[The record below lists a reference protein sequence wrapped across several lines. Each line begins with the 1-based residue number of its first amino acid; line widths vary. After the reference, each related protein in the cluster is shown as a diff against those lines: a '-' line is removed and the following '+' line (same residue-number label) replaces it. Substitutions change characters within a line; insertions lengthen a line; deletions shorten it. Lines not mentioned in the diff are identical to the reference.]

1 MFNRKLRP
9 KTDLEKAHDRALTE
23 LDAKEVTSEEYGTIL
38 DRAAKLHKM
47 KEEENPD
54 SISKETLLRVG
65 ANLLGILL
73 IIHHERVNIVTSKA
87 LPFVQ
92 KP

>member
-9 KTDLEKAHDRALTE
+9 KTDLEDAHDRAL
-23 LDAKEVTSEEYGTIL
+23 KEMEGKDVSSEEYGTIL
-38 DRAAKLHKM
+38 ERTAKLHKM
-47 KEEENPD
+47 KEEEKPE

-65 ANLLGILL
+65 ANLLGILM

>member
-1 MFNRKLRP
+1 MFKRTLRP
-9 KTDLEKAHDRALTE
+9 KTDLEKAHDRALTQ
-23 LDAKEVTSEEYGTIL
+23 LDGQDVTSRAYGEIL
-38 DRAAKLHKM
+38 ERVAKLHKM
-47 KEEENPD
+47 KEEEKPE
-54 SISKETLLRVG
+54 SISKETVLRVA
-65 ANLLGILL
+65 ANLLGILM